1 MATGRIAKVVVRVVV
16 ILYDWEI
23 GIDVVDKF

>member
-1 MATGRIAKVVVRVVV
+1 MAAGRIAKVVVRVVV

>member
-1 MATGRIAKVVVRVVV
+1 MAVGGIAKVAVRVVV